1 MGNMKVRRGNAG
13 NEKVQAGIEA
23 EGRGDKGTRTDS
35 KVPRV
40 KKSHTETHYFG
51 IVILKVV
58 FKISAPELSTL
69 F

>member
-1 MGNMKVRRGNAG
+1 MKIRRRSAG
-13 NEKVQAGIEA
+13 DEKIQAGIEA
-23 EGRGDKGTRTDS
+23 EGRGDKGTGTYS
-35 KVPRV
+35 KAPRV
-40 KKSHTETHYFG
+40 KKSHMETHYFE